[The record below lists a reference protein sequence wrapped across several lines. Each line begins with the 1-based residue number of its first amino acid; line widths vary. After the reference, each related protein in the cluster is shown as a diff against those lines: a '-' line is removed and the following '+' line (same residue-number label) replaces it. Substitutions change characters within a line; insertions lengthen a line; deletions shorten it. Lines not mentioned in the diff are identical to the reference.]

1 MNDQQFTVTLQT
13 LLRRTQGILQL
24 LDTIIKRR
32 GYTWYICP
40 KANCSKI
47 QPFACRPEV
56 LEQYAVLST
65 HYFRLCDELN
75 EALFHFV
82 LFPRQLP
89 QDVTWVPGT
98 KRQSETTISL
108 FDLFWN
114 LRIVENK
121 VVA

>member
-1 MNDQQFTVTLQT
+1 MNDQQFNVTLQT

-32 GYTWYICP
+32 GYTWY
-40 KANCSKI
+40 NI
-47 QPFACRPEV
+47 QVISNSNEFLPFAFFRPEV

-98 KRQSETTISL
+98 KI
-108 FDLFWN
+108 
-114 LRIVENK
+114 I
-121 VVA
+121 